1 MSNNNKEN
9 NSLKTKRIIWLIWL
23 AILVISA
30 YVIPYVFL
38 DGVQRVTGAFLFWS
52 IFALVAIGST
62 IRIISYW
69 RD

>member
-1 MSNNNKEN
+1 MSNKQDEN
-9 NSLKTKRIIWLIWL
+9 LKKKRFFWVIWLL
-23 AILVISA
+23 VLVISA
-30 YVIPYVFL
+30 YVVPYVFL
-38 DGVQRVTGAFLFWS
+38 DGVQRIKGAFLFWS